1 MTELFLQNGH
11 LSDDGLN
18 ALIEGTLDELQRL
31 EAAEHLSFCDEC
43 LTRYTALLTG
53 EVLEEPK
60 QDVTLPV
67 MRRLRRKAAKAV
79 WNRYA
84 AAAAAVVITAG
95 LWYSGVFSGAME
107 ALAIQPPA
115 LEQAAAQQEPGH
127 FGQLLERIGF
137 AGEVR
142 PDNGLGPEHRPAEMQ
157 QLGQQPED
165 ETPEPEDVSEHGGL
179 SQWVNRLMNRQTTN
193 QNN

>member
-1 MTELFLQNGH
+1 MTELFLQTGH
-11 LSDDGLN
+11 LSDEGLQ
-18 ALIEGTLDELQRL
+18 ALIDGTLDEMQRL

-53 EVLEEPK
+53 DVLEEPE

-67 MRRLRRKAAKAV
+67 MRKLRRRAVKNV

-95 LWYSGVFSGAME
+95 LWYSGVFGGAME

-115 LEQAAAQQEPGH
+115 LEQTAQAQEPGPL
-127 FGQLLERIGF
+127 GQLLERIEGKP
-137 AGEVR
+137 AR
-142 PDNGLGPEHRPAEMQ
+142 PDNGLGPEHRPNDLHQLEEPELDEEPDQ
-157 QLGQQPED
+157 EKDGGLGQW
-165 ETPEPEDVSEHGGL
+165 L
-179 SQWVNRLMNRQTTN
+179 SQFLDRQDN
-193 QNN
+193 

>member
-11 LSDDGLN
+11 LSDEGLN
-18 ALIEGTLDELQRL
+18 ALIAGTLDEMQRL

-53 EVLEEPK
+53 EVLEEPE

-67 MRRLRRKAAKAV
+67 MRRLRRKAVKTA

-95 LWYSGVFSGAME
+95 LWYSGVFTGAME

-115 LEQAAAQQEPGH
+115 LEQAAAQQEPGP
-127 FGQLLERIGF
+127 FGQLLERIGIVEE
-137 AGEVR
+137 AR

-157 QLGQQPED
+157 QLDRAQED
-165 ETPEPEDVSEHGGL
+165 EPQEPEDAPENGGL
-179 SQWVNRLMNRQTTN
+179 SQWLNRLINRQTTN
-193 QNN
+193 QND

>member
-11 LSDDGLN
+11 LSDEGLQ
-18 ALIEGTLDELQRL
+18 ALIDGTLDELQRL

-53 EVLEEPK
+53 DVLEEPE

-67 MRRLRRKAAKAV
+67 MRRLRRRAV
-79 WNRYA
+79 KSAWNRYA

-95 LWYSGVFSGAME
+95 LWYSGVFGGAME

-115 LEQAAAQQEPGH
+115 LEQTAQAQEPGPL
-127 FGQLLERIGF
+127 GQLLERIGVVDG
-137 AGEVR
+137 GEPAR
-142 PDNGLGPEHRPAEMQ
+142 PDNDLGPEHRPANVHQLDDPEEAGPDEPYDTENGG
-157 QLGQQPED
+157 LGQW
-165 ETPEPEDVSEHGGL
+165 L
-179 SQWVNRLMNRQTTN
+179 SQLINRQEN
-193 QNN
+193 

>member
-11 LSDDGLN
+11 LSDEGLQ
-18 ALIEGTLDELQRL
+18 ALIDGTLDELQRL

-53 EVLEEPK
+53 DVLEEPE

-67 MRRLRRKAAKAV
+67 MRRLRRRAV
-79 WNRYA
+79 KSAWNRYA

-95 LWYSGVFSGAME
+95 LWYSGVFGGAME

-115 LEQAAAQQEPGH
+115 LEQTAQAQEPGPL
-127 FGQLLERIGF
+127 GQLLERIGV
-137 AGEVR
+137 ADGGEPAR
-142 PDNGLGPEHRPAEMQ
+142 PDNDLGPEHRPANVHQLDDPEEAGPDEPDDTANGG
-157 QLGQQPED
+157 LGQW
-165 ETPEPEDVSEHGGL
+165 L
-179 SQWVNRLMNRQTTN
+179 SQLINRQDN
-193 QNN
+193 

>member
-1 MTELFLQNGH
+1 MTELFLQTGH
-11 LSDDGLN
+11 LSDEGLQ
-18 ALIEGTLDELQRL
+18 ALIDGTLDEMQRL

-53 EVLEEPK
+53 DVLEEPE

-67 MRRLRRKAAKAV
+67 MRRLRRRAVKNV

-95 LWYSGVFSGAME
+95 LWYSGVVGGAME

-115 LEQAAAQQEPGH
+115 LEQTAQAQEPGPL
-127 FGQLLERIGF
+127 GQLLERIEGKP
-137 AGEVR
+137 AR
-142 PDNGLGPEHRPAEMQ
+142 PDNGLGPEHRPNALHQLEEPELDEEPDQ
-157 QLGQQPED
+157 EKDGGLGQW
-165 ETPEPEDVSEHGGL
+165 L
-179 SQWVNRLMNRQTTN
+179 SQFLDRQDN
-193 QNN
+193 

>member
-11 LSDDGLN
+11 LSDEGLQ
-18 ALIEGTLDELQRL
+18 ALIDGTLDELQRL

-53 EVLEEPK
+53 DVLEEPE

-67 MRRLRRKAAKAV
+67 MRRLRRRAV
-79 WNRYA
+79 KSAWNRYA

-95 LWYSGVFSGAME
+95 LWYSGVFGGAME

-115 LEQAAAQQEPGH
+115 LEQTAQAQEPGPL
-127 FGQLLERIGF
+127 GQLLERIGV
-137 AGEVR
+137 AGGGEAAR
-142 PDNGLGPEHRPAEMQ
+142 PDNDLGPEHRPANVHQLDDPEEAGPDEPDDTANGG
-157 QLGQQPED
+157 LGQW
-165 ETPEPEDVSEHGGL
+165 L
-179 SQWVNRLMNRQTTN
+179 SQLINRQDN
-193 QNN
+193 